1 MILKLLEIL
10 SRYYYKICNKID
22 SYSFI
27 EKQII
32 PLNEKPLFFMYYY
45 YIFCFYLK
53 KICLINIRNKNSFKY
68 YEVTYSDNNI
78 KRSTIINGNIYDVFE
93 YTRYKKSEDKLSM
106 IFKYNYFVNNIKT
119 NIRNIIKK
127 YDTKTK
133 LYDII
138 YYNFHNDVVKKNIDD
153 IDQNNL
159 IELEIGNNIYNIHT
173 MNKDL
178 LVEDA

>member
-1 MILKLLEIL
+1 MILKLLEIS
-10 SRYYYKICNKID
+10 SRYYYYICNIID

-32 PLNEKPLFFMYYY
+32 PLNEKPLFLIYYY
-45 YIFCFYLK
+45 YIFCYYLK
-53 KICLINIRNKNSFKY
+53 KLCLINIRKKNIIKY

-93 YTRYKKSEDKLSM
+93 YTRYRKSEDKLSM
-106 IFKYNYFVNNIKT
+106 IFKYNYFVNNVKT

-138 YYNFHNDVVKKNIDD
+138 YYNFQKDIVQNDINT
-153 IDQNNL
+153 NNL
-159 IELEIGNNIYNIHT
+159 IEIEIGNNIYNINNL
-173 MNKDL
+173 NKNL